1 MINLDHAHQEAES
14 GLGIPVLLG
23 RGRYD
28 GILLSTLIED
38 THATP
43 DKRNANLKEF
53 NKSTAVGNPNKT
65 GHSSEAFTKGI
76 KELVDEWKQLEMS
89 LNEIHSSHQHILE
102 EVEDV
107 LQLNSAPNSVPE
119 ALGDVLCSGNSP
131 SCPTLLAYNPV
142 IQSYCSPDNSPNEAI
157 CVPISKGGKKLSDKM
172 GTIEFEIDLRSTKVL
187 QTDSTTKP
195 KEKTWAQ
202 ELAELSAPMDN
213 NCPSVD
219 SYSKDLQDS
228 PVTMS
233 PSLMPLSPSLMPAN
247 LVQEAL
253 ADFRLLSSEEQ
264 KNVVDRLEGTRLQ
277 FINIMKA
284 PDGLNL
290 DKEVSCSNANRSPS
304 SSNPPAVSPDTV
316 FKLPTKASVHHM
328 SNARLNSGYAVT
340 DTNCCVFHD
349 VTHSF
354 ELVTKLD

>member
-1 MINLDHAHQEAES
+1 MFSNDTRVVI
-14 GLGIPVLLG
+14 IPRKLPLVLIHLVA
-23 RGRYD
+23 
-28 GILLSTLIED
+28 LLTLPPATSTNHCLLVVAMKKLIKNIMQTE
-38 THATP
+38 
-43 DKRNANLKEF
+43 REL
-53 NKSTAVGNPNKT
+53 S
-65 GHSSEAFTKGI
+65 AF
-76 KELVDEWKQLEMS
+76 
-89 LNEIHSSHQHILE
+89 
-102 EVEDV
+102 
-107 LQLNSAPNSVPE
+107 
-119 ALGDVLCSGNSP
+119 
-131 SCPTLLAYNPV
+131 Y
-142 IQSYCSPDNSPNEAI
+142 
-157 CVPISKGGKKLSDKM
+157 KLSDKM
-172 GTIEFEIDLRSTKVL
+172 GPIEFEIDLRSTKVL

-228 PVTMS
+228 PVT
-233 PSLMPLSPSLMPAN
+233 LSPSLMPAN

-264 KNVVDRLEGTRLQ
+264 KYVVDRLEGTRLK

-316 FKLPTKASVHHM
+316 FELPTKAIVHHM
-328 SNARLNSGYAVT
+328 SHARSDTILSPASANLVNLKNGCIQQNVT
-340 DTNCCVFHD
+340 DIVSLGDGN
-349 VTHSF
+349 
-354 ELVTKLD
+354 